1 MYTVQGMVRSQIVC
15 FVVFARPGHKAPSHP
30 CAVPRCAASACRVVR
45 STPPPANTN
54 PSRSRNAT
62 ALRSTG
68 RHVYPWLAIC
78 CNMHARTHAH
88 PWMASATFGR
98 SGPAMRVLRTV
109 ARRQKRPGNVKRA
122 PASVSC
128 TYHTRRGLCQDLTAG
143 RGMVEPAHSALA
155 SSSFSS
161 YQDSCRRPVTD
172 PQQPAGS
179 SFCV

>member
-1 MYTVQGMVRSQIVC
+1 MDRSQIVSASSSSLGRATRLQATH
-15 FVVFARPGHKAPSHP
+15 VP
-30 CAVPRCAASACRVVR
+30 CRDALQGR
-45 STPPPANTN
+45 STRPAHTN

-88 PWMASATFGR
+88 PWMASASFGR

>member
-1 MYTVQGMVRSQIVC
+1 MDRSQIVSASSSSLGRATRLQATH
-15 FVVFARPGHKAPSHP
+15 VP
-30 CAVPRCAASACRVVR
+30 CRDALQGR
-45 STPPPANTN
+45 STRPAHTN

-88 PWMASATFGR
+88 PWMASASFGR

-128 TYHTRRGLCQDLTAG
+128 TYHTRRGLCQDLRGAWSSQRTLPWPLLSLPRQLQETCYRSTA
-143 RGMVEPAHSALA
+143 A
-155 SSSFSS
+155 SDHFVF
-161 YQDSCRRPVTD
+161 D
-172 PQQPAGS
+172 
-179 SFCV
+179 